1 MSPTR
6 EPQSGGVTMA
16 IGDLINNAVDL
27 LGRIHEKTQ
36 SPEEQELL
44 HAAADALR
52 FVWAAGLSYEF
63 VDYRESLKFESPAP
77 VVAAF
82 KTREEADSWLANNP
96 RPPAMAYVLI
106 AGEYHVVAYRRE
118 SDWRTFLPHP
128 TLEFYIEEMMRD
140 GLPPAVATFNT
151 RDEADAWFDS
161 LAEPPAQSVIQIGGE
176 HYLAVYYR
184 NINHRVMFPFAI
196 VEKLHERRKRSE
208 QQGPGA

>member
-1 MSPTR
+1 
-6 EPQSGGVTMA
+6 MA
-16 IGDLINNAVDL
+16 IGDQINDAVDL

-36 SPEEQELL
+36 SPEEQALL

-52 FVWAAGLSYEF
+52 FVWAMGLTYEF
-63 VDYRESLKFESPAP
+63 VDYRESLESESPAP

-82 KTREEADSWLANNP
+82 KTREDADSWLANNT

-128 TLEFYIEEMMRD
+128 TLEFYLEEMRRE
-140 GLPPAVATFNT
+140 GLPPVVATFNT
-151 RDEADAWFDS
+151 RDEADAWFNS
-161 LAEPPAQSVIQIGGE
+161 QAQPPAQSVIQIGGE

-184 NINHRVMFPFAI
+184 NIHHRALFPFSLAN
-196 VEKLHERRKRSE
+196 KLQERRKRKE
-208 QQGPGA
+208 QDETGA

>member
-1 MSPTR
+1 MA
-6 EPQSGGVTMA
+6 SG
-16 IGDLINNAVDL
+16 DQINDAVDL

-36 SPEEQELL
+36 SPEEQALL

-52 FVWAAGLSYEF
+52 FVWAMGLTYEF
-63 VDYRESLKFESPAP
+63 VDYRESLESESPAP

-82 KTREEADSWLANNP
+82 KTRAEADAWLANHP
-96 RPPAMAYVLI
+96 KPPAMAYVLI

-128 TLEFYIEEMMRD
+128 TLEFYLEEMTRG

-161 LAEPPAQSVIQIGGE
+161 QAEPPAQAVIRIGGE

-184 NINHRVMFPFAI
+184 NIKHRAMFPFSV
-196 VEKLHERRKRSE
+196 VEKLHARRKGSAE
-208 QQGPGA
+208 EGPGA

>member
-1 MSPTR
+1 MSPSR
-6 EPQSGGVTMA
+6 APHIGGVNMA

-52 FVWAAGLSYEF
+52 FIWATGLTYEF
-63 VDYRESLKFESPAP
+63 VDYRESLTFESPAP

-82 KTREEADSWLANNP
+82 KTRAEADSWLANTP
-96 RPPAMAYVLI
+96 KPPAMAYVLI

-128 TLEFYIEEMMRD
+128 TLEFYLEEMTKD
-140 GLPPAVATFNT
+140 GTPPALATFNT
-151 RDEADAWFDS
+151 REEADNWFNNQT
-161 LAEPPAQSVIQIGGE
+161 APPAQTVIQISGE

-184 NINHRVMFPFAI
+184 NINHRAMFPFSIAT
-196 VEKLHERRKRSE
+196 RRHAKQKRGE
-208 QQGPGA
+208 